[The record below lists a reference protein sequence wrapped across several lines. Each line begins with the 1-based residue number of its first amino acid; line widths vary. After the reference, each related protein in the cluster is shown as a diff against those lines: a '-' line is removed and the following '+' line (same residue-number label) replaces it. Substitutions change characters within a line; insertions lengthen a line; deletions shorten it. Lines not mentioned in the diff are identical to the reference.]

1 MNAPTT
7 LEAILMSVV
16 VISAFVAMYLESK
29 IRKSKEED
37 EKNE

>member
-7 LEAILMSVV
+7 LEVILMSVV
-16 VISAFVAMYLESK
+16 VISAFVTMYLESK
-29 IRKSKEED
+29 IRKSEEED